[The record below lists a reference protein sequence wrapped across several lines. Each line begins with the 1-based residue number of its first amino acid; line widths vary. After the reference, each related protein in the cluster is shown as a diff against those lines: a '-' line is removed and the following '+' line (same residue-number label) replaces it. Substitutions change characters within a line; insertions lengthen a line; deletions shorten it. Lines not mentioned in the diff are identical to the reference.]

1 MTQKS
6 NFRSYKYNLFP
17 AIGVLALGG
26 DHRKLFEIIPDHVKQ
41 KWSEWAPEGL
51 VLISVASQIVLF
63 LLGDLRKHNPRTR
76 IRIALWC
83 AYLLAYAV
91 ASGALSVITR
101 SALDVCSS
109 STTSNRNSKYEKLN
123 TSELVS
129 FWAPFLLL
137 HLGGPDTVSAYS
149 LEDNEL
155 WLRHLLEVV
164 FQSGVALYIL
174 LLSWPGCSDLPLLS
188 ILVYIVG
195 FIKCYERIQALRLA
209 NTEHLRDSMLGSPD
223 PGPNYPKFLEDY
235 RLRKNQGHDV
245 SIGEVPEAPL
255 PVTDHECPSRGN
267 VISEAYALFQTF
279 KRIFVDLIL
288 TFEDKDQSQS
298 YFRHLTSS
306 DAFSAV
312 EIELGFAY
320 DMLYTKAK
328 VVYTFVG
335 LVIRLTSVFILLM
348 ASMGFYFLCDVDE
361 YRVTDV
367 AITYLLFATAII
379 MEIFAVITMLRSDWT
394 DVWLS
399 QHNYSRADL
408 ILPFLKKKPTKLRW
422 SNSIAQID
430 LLSFALEEK
439 PASLLTTQEFLGID
453 KYRVKHR
460 YKTYSKVSNN
470 MKDLIYKQFHVFMSS
485 SSDPKAL
492 CSHKGSFSLRENGCH
507 DLLWS
512 ITKVEFDQSIII
524 WHIATTLCYC
534 SEDLDQQDQGDID
547 VCRLE
552 SKHISDYMLYLL
564 VSYPVM
570 LPIGIGMI
578 RYRDTCAEATR
589 YFKENGPI
597 TEKVEACRKLLEVC
611 CLDVLPSKVKGD
623 RCKSALFDGCRL
635 ALTLKNMEEERMW
648 KVMRQVWIEIL
659 AYAATH
665 CRGFQHEQQLRK
677 GGEFLTHVWLLMA
690 HLGITEQF
698 QVSQGDARA
707 KLVVA

>member
-1 MTQKS
+1 MNS
-6 NFRSYKYNLFP
+6 I

-51 VLISVASQIVLF
+51 VLISVVSQIVLF

-76 IRIALWC
+76 IRIALWS

-109 STTSNRNSKYEKLN
+109 STTSNQNSKYEKLN

-137 HLGGPDTVSAYS
+137 HLGGPDTITAYS

-235 RLRKNQGHDV
+235 HLRKRMGHDV

-255 PVTDHECPSRGN
+255 PVTDHACPSRGD

-288 TFEDKDQSQS
+288 AFEDKDQSQS
-298 YFRHLTSS
+298 YFRHLTSIE
-306 DAFSAV
+306 AFTAV

-361 YRVTDV
+361 YRVIDV
-367 AITYLLFATAII
+367 SITYLLFATAII
-379 MEIFAVITMLRSDWT
+379 MEIFSVITMLRSDWT

-399 QHNYSRADL
+399 QHNYSRDVL
-408 ILPFLKKKPTKLRW
+408 ILPFLKKKPTKVRW
-422 SNSIAQID
+422 SNSIAQVD

-439 PASLLTTQEFLGID
+439 PASLLTTQKFLGID

-460 YKTYSKVSNN
+460 YKTYSKASNN
-470 MKDLIYKQFHVFMSS
+470 LKDLIYKQFHVFMSP

-492 CSHKGSFSLRENGCH
+492 CSHKGSFSLRENGCD

-524 WHIATTLCYC
+524 WHIATTLCYYT
-534 SEDLDQQDQGDID
+534 EDLDEQDQGEIN

-552 SKHISDYMLYLL
+552 SKRISDYMLYLL

-570 LPIGIGMI
+570 LTEGIGLI

-597 TEKVEACRKLLEVC
+597 TEKVEACRKLLEVYC
-611 CLDVLPSKVKGD
+611 PDVLPSQVKGD

-635 ALTLKNMEEERMW
+635 AFTLKNMEEERMW
-648 KVMRQVWIEIL
+648 KVMSQVWIEIL

-665 CRGFQHEQQLRK
+665 CRAFQHEQQLRK

-698 QVSQGDARA
+698 QSECAWELQF
-707 KLVVA
+707 